1 MEKVEIVYV
10 LHDSSYQSAAYIL
23 ATRRQHPPLSSSI
36 WGIKLMTVTT
46 SLTGRAEEGASLGST
61 YGSLLVGTIFSGMLY
76 GVTSL
81 QSIHYFTQYGSRDR
95 RTLKVLVSV
104 LWTLDTLIMVLN
116 FHAAWHYFVISFNDS
131 TALRRQTW
139 SLDLESICTGL
150 VIFLCQMFFVI
161 RIRRFHR
168 GLHPDSV
175 VAIWT
180 FYFLTLL
187 AVVAFVTSIAIT
199 VIVFLSPVWIT
210 ENTKRMQSLTI
221 GNVVVGAVLDV
232 LITIV
237 LCTILDRH
245 RSGLKST
252 DSLINRLMTFMITR
266 GIVTTII
273 QGLTLITF
281 LAFPSNLIWVAFHLS
296 ASKVYAN
303 AVLATLNSRTPRR
316 GADRKSHDQPALG
329 SSWHGPDP
337 NARAT
342 SMTVAF
348 QILPD
353 LISSTTP
360 TLENSRT

>member
-1 MEKVEIVYV
+1 M
-10 LHDSSYQSAAYIL
+10 SA
-23 ATRRQHPPLSSSI
+23 
-36 WGIKLMTVTT
+36 TT
-46 SLTGRAEEGASLGST
+46 SLTGRAEEGANLGST

-104 LWTLDTLIMVLN
+104 LWTMDTLIMVLN

-131 TALRRQTW
+131 TALHRPIW
-139 SLDLESICTGL
+139 SLDPL
-150 VIFLCQMFFVI
+150 V
-161 RIRRFHR
+161 HR

-180 FYFLTLL
+180 FYFLSLL
-187 AVVAFVTSIAIT
+187 AVVAFVTSLTIT
-199 VIVFLSPVWIT
+199 VIIFLSPVWIT
-210 ENTKRMQSLTI
+210 QNSKRMQSLTI
-221 GNVVVGAVLDV
+221 GNVVNGAVLDV

-266 GIVTTII
+266 GIVTT
-273 QGLTLITF
+273 
-281 LAFPSNLIWVAFHLS
+281 LIWIVFHLS

-316 GADRKSHDQPALG
+316 GADRKGRDQPALG
-329 SSWHGPDP
+329 SSWHEPDP
-337 NARAT
+337 NAPAT

-360 TLENSRT
+360 TLDNSQDVIGH